1 MAEEDKVAEK
11 PEGKKTTNLIII
23 GLFAFLITIIIAAT
37 FLVIILRNPS
47 SGPAVKNEVTTK
59 TDIKKKDQI
68 GVLIPIAPD
77 IIVNIMSAGGERYLK
92 VNLVL
97 EIYTRKGKEK
107 EAKVVQDE
115 ITKRIPQIRDGVIS
129 ILRAKTKEEIDE
141 KEGKDLIRK
150 EIINTINNFLISGK
164 IKNIY
169 FQDFVIQ

>member
-1 MAEEDKVAEK
+1 MAEEDKLAAK

-47 SGPAVKNEVTTK
+47 SGPAEKKVATK
-59 TDIKKKDQI
+59 TAVKKKDQI
-68 GVLIPIAPD
+68 GVLIPITPD
-77 IIVNIMSAGGERYLK
+77 LIVNIKSAGGERYLK
-92 VNLVL
+92 VSLVL
-97 EIYTRKGKEK
+97 EIYTVKGKEK

-150 EIINTINNFLISGK
+150 EIINTVNNFLISGK